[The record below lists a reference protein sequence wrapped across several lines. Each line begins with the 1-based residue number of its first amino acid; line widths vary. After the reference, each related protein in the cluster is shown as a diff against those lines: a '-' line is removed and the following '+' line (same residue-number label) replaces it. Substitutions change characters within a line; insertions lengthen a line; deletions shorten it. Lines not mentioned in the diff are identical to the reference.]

1 MPQVFD
7 TPTSE
12 DSAPSGY
19 HRFVLPRFVSEID
32 ADRVAQATTTLRYL
46 LTEKDKI
53 KESVPDEKQWTT
65 VWRTK
70 FYDLL
75 DQMDRPDAYTSL
87 DWLLRTMED
96 MTNPGTIPDLTF
108 KIMEWPT
115 LGEEFIGAKAVG
127 NLLLSALKREK
138 KALERRREE
147 FYATKQKDSAQNTF
161 ENLTGVKVIEE
172 SPTGAKDIS
181 KAKEKAVAPSS
192 IPMSEGNI
200 QAGRIRLHG
209 ETLRQFDAE
218 EDEVAERLDYV
229 TQAVAVITETYD
241 LLVHVS
247 IQNQGLRKNGHQQG
261 A

>member
-7 TPTSE
+7 TPVAANE
-12 DSAPSGY
+12 PPSGY
-19 HRFVLPRFVSEID
+19 RRFVLPRFVSEVDID
-32 ADRVAQATTTLRYL
+32 KVAQATTTLRYL
-46 LTEKDKI
+46 LAEKHKI

-65 VWRTK
+65 VWRVK
-70 FYDLL
+70 FHDLL
-75 DQMDRPDAYTSL
+75 EQMDRPDAYTSL

-96 MTNPGTIPDLTF
+96 MTNPGMIPDLAF
-108 KIMEWPT
+108 KIMEWPN
-115 LGEEFIGAKAVG
+115 LGEELIGAKAVG

-147 FYATKQKDSAQNTF
+147 FNAVTQQESAKNTF
-161 ENLTGVKVIEE
+161 ELLTAIAIEAL
-172 SPTGAKDIS
+172 PDKKGNP
-181 KAKEKAVAPSS
+181 KEKTVAPSS
-192 IPMSEGNI
+192 IQMSEGNV
-200 QAGRIRLHG
+200 QAGRTRLHG

>member
-1 MPQVFD
+1 MSQVFD
-7 TPTSE
+7 TPVAANEPS
-12 DSAPSGY
+12 SGY
-19 HRFVLPRFVSEID
+19 RRFVLPRFVSEVDID
-32 ADRVAQATTTLRYL
+32 KVAQATTTLRYL

-53 KESVPDEKQWTT
+53 KESIPDEKQWTT
-65 VWRTK
+65 VWRVK
-70 FYDLL
+70 FHDLL

-96 MTNPGTIPDLTF
+96 MTNPGMIPDLAF

-115 LGEEFIGAKAVG
+115 LGEELIGAKAVG
-127 NLLLSALKREK
+127 NLFLSALKREK
-138 KALERRREE
+138 KALDRRRDE
-147 FYATKQKDSAQNTF
+147 FYAATQKDGAQDTF
-161 ENLTGVKVIEE
+161 EKLTGIKIIEG
-172 SPTGAKDIS
+172 T
-181 KAKEKAVAPSS
+181 KEKAVAPSS
-192 IPMSEGNI
+192 VPMSEGNI

-241 LLVHVS
+241 LLVHIS

>member
-7 TPTSE
+7 TPIAANE
-12 DSAPSGY
+12 LPSGY
-19 HRFVLPRFVSEID
+19 RRFVLPRFVSEID
-32 ADRVAQATTTLRYL
+32 IDKVAQATTTLRYL
-46 LTEKDKI
+46 LAEKDKI

-65 VWRTK
+65 VWRVK
-70 FYDLL
+70 FRDLL

-96 MTNPGTIPDLTF
+96 MTNPGMIPDLAF

-115 LGEEFIGAKAVG
+115 LGEELIGAKAVG

-147 FYATKQKDSAQNTF
+147 FNAATQKESAGNTF
-161 ENLTGVKVIEE
+161 AELTSIRIVEG
-172 SPTGAKDIS
+172 TR
-181 KAKEKAVAPSS
+181 EKAVAPSS
-192 IPMSEGNI
+192 VPMSESNI
-200 QAGRIRLHG
+200 EAGRIRLHG
-209 ETLRQFDAE
+209 NTLRQFDE
-218 EDEVAERLDYV
+218 EETEVAEQLDYV
-229 TQAVAVITETYD
+229 MQCVAVIAETYD

>member
-1 MPQVFD
+1 MSQVFD
-7 TPTSE
+7 TPIT
-12 DSAPSGY
+12 DDNPPSGY
-19 HRFVLPRFVSEID
+19 RRFVLPRFVSEID

-65 VWRTK
+65 VWRVK
-70 FYDLL
+70 FHDLL
-75 DQMDRPDAYTSL
+75 SQMDRPDAYTSL
-87 DWLLRTMED
+87 DWLLRTIED
-96 MTNPGTIPDLTF
+96 MTNPGTIPDLAF

-147 FYATKQKDSAQNTF
+147 FYAATQKDAAQDTF
-161 ENLTGVKVIEE
+161 EKLTGVKVIEKE
-172 SPTGAKDIS
+172 
-181 KAKEKAVAPSS
+181 KEKAVAPSS

-241 LLVHVS
+241 LLVHIS